1 MVVMVS
7 IAAVALPSCTHRACV
22 MSSVLTYCPSQLLS
36 ADTVTH
42 DSMAWGD
49 WLHQPGEASRTGRE

>member
-1 MVVMVS
+1 
-7 IAAVALPSCTHRACV
+7 

-49 WLHQPGEASRTGRE
+49 WLHQPVMRHKDFFERA